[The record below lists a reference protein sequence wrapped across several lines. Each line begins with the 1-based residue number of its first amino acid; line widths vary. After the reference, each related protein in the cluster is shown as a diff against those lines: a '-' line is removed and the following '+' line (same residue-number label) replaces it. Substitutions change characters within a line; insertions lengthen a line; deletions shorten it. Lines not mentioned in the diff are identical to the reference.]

1 MESINLQLELK
12 QDSITVR
19 ANLWQGVLV
28 DKTFEGQD
36 CYVQMLNFI
45 KQAYPNDQYLTAT
58 IVLK

>member
-1 MESINLQLELK
+1 MESSNLQLELT
-12 QDSITVR
+12 QSSSRVR

-36 CYVQMLNFI
+36 CYMQMLSFI
-45 KQAYPNDQYLTAT
+45 KQAYPNDQYLIAA

>member
-36 CYVQMLNFI
+36 CYVQMLSFI

-58 IVLK
+58 IVMK

>member
-28 DKTFEGQD
+28 DKTFEGQN
-36 CYVQMLNFI
+36 CYVQMLSFI

>member
-12 QDSITVR
+12 QGSIRVR

-36 CYVQMLNFI
+36 CYVQMLSFI

>member
-1 MESINLQLELK
+1 VESINLQLELK
-12 QDSITVR
+12 QGSIRVR

-36 CYVQMLNFI
+36 CYTQMLSFI
-45 KQAYPNDQYLTAT
+45 KQAHPNDQYLIAT

>member
-1 MESINLQLELK
+1 VESINLQLELK

-36 CYVQMLNFI
+36 CYVQMLSFI
-45 KQAYPNDQYLTAT
+45 KQAYPQDQYLTAT
-58 IVLK
+58 VVMK

>member
-28 DKTFEGQD
+28 AKAFEGQD
-36 CYVQMLNFI
+36 CYVQMLSFI

>member
-36 CYVQMLNFI
+36 CYVQMLSFI
-45 KQAYPNDQYLTAT
+45 KQAYPNDQHLTAT

>member
-12 QDSITVR
+12 QDSISVR
-19 ANLWQGVLV
+19 ANLLQGVLV

-36 CYVQMLNFI
+36 CYVEMLSFI

>member
-12 QDSITVR
+12 QDSISVR
-19 ANLWQGVLV
+19 ANLLQGVLV

-36 CYVQMLNFI
+36 CYVEMLSFI
-45 KQAYPNDQYLTAT
+45 KQAYPNDQYLTAA

>member
-1 MESINLQLELK
+1 VESINLQLELK
-12 QDSITVR
+12 QGSIRVR
-19 ANLWQGVLV
+19 ANLLRGVLV

-36 CYVQMLNFI
+36 CYMQMLSFI

>member
-1 MESINLQLELK
+1 VESINLQLELK

-28 DKTFEGQD
+28 NKTFEGQV
-36 CYVQMLNFI
+36 CYVQMLSFI
-45 KQAYPNDQYLTAT
+45 KQAYPNDQYLTAM

>member
-1 MESINLQLELK
+1 MESISLQLELK

-36 CYVQMLNFI
+36 CYVQMLSFI

>member
-28 DKTFEGQD
+28 DETFEGQD
-36 CYVQMLNFI
+36 CYVQMLSFI

>member
-12 QDSITVR
+12 QDSISVR
-19 ANLWQGVLV
+19 ANLLQGVLV

-36 CYVQMLNFI
+36 CYVQMLSFI
-45 KQAYPNDQYLTAT
+45 KQAYPNDQYLTAA

>member
-36 CYVQMLNFI
+36 CYVQMLSFI
-45 KQAYPNDQYLTAT
+45 KQAYPDDQYLTAT

>member
-36 CYVQMLNFI
+36 CYVEMLSFI

>member
-36 CYVQMLNFI
+36 CYVQMLSFI
-45 KQAYPNDQYLTAT
+45 KQAYPQDQYLTAT

>member
-12 QDSITVR
+12 QGSIRVR

-36 CYVQMLNFI
+36 RYMQMLSFI
-45 KQAYPNDQYLTAT
+45 KQAYPNDQYLIAT

>member
-1 MESINLQLELK
+1 VESINLQLELK

-36 CYVQMLNFI
+36 CYVQMLSFI
-45 KQAYPNDQYLTAT
+45 KQAYPQDQYLTAT
-58 IVLK
+58 IVMK

>member
-36 CYVQMLNFI
+36 CYVQMLSFI
-45 KQAYPNDQYLTAT
+45 KQVYPNDQYLTAT

>member
-1 MESINLQLELK
+1 MELINLQLELK

-36 CYVQMLNFI
+36 CYVQMLSFI
-45 KQAYPNDQYLTAT
+45 KQAYPQDQYLTAT

>member
-1 MESINLQLELK
+1 VESINLQLELK

-28 DKTFEGQD
+28 DKAFEGQD
-36 CYVQMLNFI
+36 CYVQMLSFI

>member
-36 CYVQMLNFI
+36 CYVQMLSFI
-45 KQAYPNDQYLTAT
+45 KQAYPKDQYLTAT
-58 IVLK
+58 IVMK

>member
-12 QDSITVR
+12 QGSIRIR

-36 CYVQMLNFI
+36 CYMQMLCFI
-45 KQAYPNDQYLTAT
+45 KQAYPNDEYLIAA

>member
-1 MESINLQLELK
+1 MELK

-28 DKTFEGQD
+28 DETFEGQD
-36 CYVQMLNFI
+36 CYVQMLSFI
-45 KQAYPNDQYLTAT
+45 KEAYPNDQYLTAT

>member
-12 QDSITVR
+12 QGSIRVR

-28 DKTFEGQD
+28 GKTFEGQD
-36 CYVQMLNFI
+36 CYMQMLSFI
-45 KQAYPNDQYLTAT
+45 KQAYPNDQYLIAT